1 MSTTSTSLDGAQET
15 RYEKRFDLAV
25 WAKLLRYA
33 LAHKVKLALL
43 AFFGFTTAL
52 SDIGFPWVTGALV
65 DEVASKGKA
74 ADIWTYAWIYLGLIC
89 TLSFSIFAFIVMA
102 GSVRTSVA
110 HDIRRDGFENLQR
123 LSFSYFDK
131 HPVGWLMSRMTSDC
145 ERLSNI
151 MAWGTLDLVWG
162 STLLIGISVVLLS
175 MNFTLALLVLTV
187 MPILAVVSAIFQT
200 RILGSARAVRKNNSR
215 ITAAYNEG
223 IMGMRT
229 TKVLGR
235 DEENLQDFEKL
246 TTEMYES

>member
-1 MSTTSTSLDGAQET
+1 MSTITDPLKGAQEV
-15 RYEKRFDLAV
+15 RFEKRFDLKV

-33 LAHKVKLALL
+33 MAHKVKLALL

-52 SDIGFPWVTGALV
+52 SDIGFPWVTGVLI
-65 DEVASKGKA
+65 DEVASKGQA
-74 ADIWTYAWIYLGLIC
+74 ADIWKYAWIYLGLIC

-162 STLLIGISVVLLS
+162 STLLIGISIVMLF
-175 MNFTLALLVLTV
+175 MNFALALIVLTV
-187 MPILAVVSAIFQT
+187 IPVLAVVSALFQT

-215 ITAAYNEG
+215 ITAT
-223 IMGMRT
+223 T
-229 TKVLGR
+229 TKASWACARPRYLAAKTR
-235 DEENLQDFEKL
+235 TCRILK
-246 TTEMYES
+246 S